1 MLWRLQGNPPVRCFS
16 KNTSQ
21 ISVRECSM
29 NRDYTKYRERHIAFW
44 EMQEVESP
52 LIGFTVGAGL
62 DSWSYW
68 QYNKAAQALLNKQ
81 DIMPDD
87 INPIDFIEDQL
98 RYLELSETINDDV
111 CRSAMPLA
119 SVPWME
125 AILGCPVCS
134 TEAHMTCK
142 KILDNVDSSRPNRV
156 SSDNVWVKK
165 YFEFIQV
172 YTNVFSGRYPVTQS
186 IVRGPSDLASALLGA
201 EEAAMAL
208 MTEPEAMHGLL
219 DYVTDQLEQF
229 LKLHMGVLPK
239 FQDGYVIGQ
248 YELWA
253 PEPALRIQEDA
264 STLYS
269 PELFEEFLKPLDKR
283 LASISK
289 YTLIHLHS
297 SSLFLIDQF
306 LQVSQ
311 IRAFQVTKDAGRISL
326 AGMMPSLLK
335 IQRAGK
341 PLIVKGQFDYADYD
355 LMKRMLSVRGL
366 CVQPVVK
373 NLSDAH
379 RIMPMLRNW
388 V

>member
-1 MLWRLQGNPPVRCFS
+1 
-16 KNTSQ
+16 
-21 ISVRECSM
+21 M
-29 NRDYTKYRERHIAFW
+29 NRDHAKYKERHIAFW
-44 EMQEVESP
+44 EMQEVDNP

-68 QYNKAAQALLNKQ
+68 QYNKGARALLNKQ
-81 DIMPDD
+81 NILPDD

-98 RYLELSETINDDV
+98 HYLELSETINDDV

-125 AILGCPVCS
+125 AILGCPVFS

-142 KILDNVDSSRPNRV
+142 KIVDKVDSLNPIPFT
-156 SSDNVWVKK
+156 SDNIWVKK
-165 YFEFIQV
+165 YFEFIKI
-172 YTNVFSGRYPVTQS
+172 YTDVFAERFPVAQS
-186 IVRGPSDLASALLGA
+186 VLRGPSDLACALVGS
-201 EEAAMAL
+201 EDAAIAL
-208 MTEPEAMHGLL
+208 ITEPEAMHSLL
-219 DYVTDQLEQF
+219 NYVTDQLERL
-229 LKLHMGVLPK
+229 LKMHLAVLPK
-239 FQDGYVIGQ
+239 FRDGYVIGQ

-253 PEPALRIQEDA
+253 PEPALRIQEDFA
-264 STLYS
+264 TFYS
-269 PELFEEFLKPLDKR
+269 PELYEEFLKPLDKR

-311 IRAFQVTKDAGRISL
+311 IRAFQVTKDPGRVSL
-326 AGMMPSLLK
+326 VDMMPSLLK
-335 IQRAGK
+335 IQQAGK
-341 PLIVKGQFDYADYD
+341 PLIIKGQFEDCDYD

-366 CVQPVVK
+366 CVQPVVR
-373 NLSDAH
+373 NLSDAD
-379 RIMPMLRNW
+379 RVMPMLRKW